1 MYTERTSVRVGVC
14 PVRGCAGAGAGE
26 EGRGA
31 GGRLRRRAVGRARF
45 HIVYRPFSLPS
56 RSQQRPLRPAAFYF
70 KPQRAK
76 RVCYTYKIPLVNIK
90 SITPQVLRSS
100 RSNFNNDLIY

>member
-45 HIVYRPFSLPS
+45 HIVYRPFSLAS
-56 RSQQRPLRPAAFYF
+56 RSQQRLFILNHYAKCVFSTRTRSPL
-70 KPQRAK
+70 
-76 RVCYTYKIPLVNIK
+76 
-90 SITPQVLRSS
+90 
-100 RSNFNNDLIY
+100 